1 MSPQLE
7 KRRRRNSM
15 RKKTVISALF
25 LDYDGTISPI
35 GVSRERAQL
44 TPLVR
49 QALQKIAKVI
59 PIAVVT
65 TKDMRFIQ
73 KRAPFAW
80 AWAPIGGVEIKIGD
94 RVLSPPQAV
103 RGSSFVAL
111 LERIE
116 TEVTRIDDSI
126 YIERKALSDGRL
138 VAFCVDW
145 RLAKDWETA
154 RRRLNTLVE
163 PFEEQGFK
171 VLRYTGRPY
180 IDIYLERVDK
190 GQAFLTLRREL
201 KVKGPIMYLG
211 DSELDNPAFNLAE
224 ISIGVLHKETPSKL
238 DCEFF
243 VHFRDIGAFFQELWR
258 NNLTFD
264 SNSRWI
270 VRNEGRKF

>member
-1 MSPQLE
+1 
-7 KRRRRNSM
+7 M

-154 RRRLNTLVE
+154 RRRLHTLVE

-270 VRNEGRKF
+270 VRKEGRKF

>member
-1 MSPQLE
+1 
-7 KRRRRNSM
+7 M
-15 RKKTVISALF
+15 RKKTVMSALF

-44 TPLVR
+44 TPPVR
-49 QALQKIAKVI
+49 QALQKIAKAI

-73 KRAPFAW
+73 ERVPFAW
-80 AWAPIGGVEIKIGD
+80 AWAAIGGVEIKIGD
-94 RVLSPPQAV
+94 RVLSPPQTV
-103 RGSSFVAL
+103 RSSSSFEVL

-116 TEVTRIDDSI
+116 TEVREIDVSI
-126 YIERKALSDGRL
+126 YIERKTLSDGRL
-138 VAFCVDW
+138 AAFCVDW
-145 RLAKDWETA
+145 RLAKDWDTA
-154 RRRLNTLVE
+154 RRRVNILLE
-163 PFEEQGFK
+163 PFEAQGFK

-180 IDIYLERVDK
+180 TDVYLEHVDK

-201 KVKGPIMYLG
+201 KVNGPIMYLG

-224 ISIGVLHKETPSKL
+224 VSVGILHKETPLKL

-243 VHFRDIGAFFQELWR
+243 IQFSDVGAFFQELWR

-264 SNSRWI
+264 SKSRWL
-270 VRNEGRKF
+270 VRNESRKF